1 MRSLSVFQIPTAVA
15 ALAIAFAGCGGG
27 PKGPQLAPVSGVV
40 TLDGQ
45 PLPDAHIVFQPS
57 GEKAS
62 PSIAD
67 TGTDGTFQ
75 LAFNRASTG
84 ALPGSHTVRITTARI
99 ATADDGKETVVEEK
113 LPERYHAKSELKFD
127 VKPEGNRFEI
137 ALESKGSARK
147 K

>member
-1 MRSLSVFQIPTAVA
+1 MRSSFTFRVPTALA
-15 ALAIAFAGCGGG
+15 ALSMALAGCGGSA
-27 PKGPQLAPVSGVV
+27 KGPQLAPVSGVV

-45 PLPDAHIVFQPS
+45 PLAGAHVVFQPA

-62 PSIAD
+62 PSVAD

-75 LAFNRASTG
+75 LAFNRASNG

-99 ATADDGKETVVEEK
+99 VTADDGKETVVEEK
-113 LPERYHAKSELKFD
+113 LPERYHAKSELKYD
-127 VKPEGNRFEI
+127 VPAEGSRFEI
-137 ALESKGSARK
+137 ALESKGPARK